1 MAFTRRTYVQMLQS
15 AECIK
20 SIASCDE
27 TDSMMGLFG
36 MQTSARLRGVLP
48 VVVDADYWE
57 DIGEVLDDIFI
68 PEAESW

>member
-1 MAFTRRTYVQMLQS
+1 LT
-15 AECIK
+15 
-20 SIASCDE
+20 ASCDD
-27 TDSMMGLFG
+27 TDSMMVLFG

-68 PEAESW
+68 PEAEIW